1 MTGQRFGRLEV
12 IERAENINGR
22 VYWKCKCDCGNYHT
36 TRSSSLLCGVC
47 QSCGCLR
54 NRTNNSKKRIQTN
67 NYDLSGE
74 YGIGYTLSGKQF
86 FFDKE
91 DYDLIKDY
99 CWYINEHGYVATN
112 IPCEKGQ
119 WKITMHRLIMDVLD
133 NSDMVVDHIYHNKYD
148 NRKSQLR
155 IVNSQQNA
163 FNHSKLLNNT
173 SGDNGV
179 YWHKKHQKWEALIGY
194 NNKIIYLGLFENKED
209 AIQAR
214 REAEEKYFGE
224 YAYKEQAI
232 TDT

>member
-1 MTGQRFGRLEV
+1 MIGQRFGRLEV

-22 VYWKCKCDCGNYHT
+22 VYWKCKCDCGNYHI
-36 TRSSSLLCGVC
+36 TRSSSLLCGAC

-54 NRTNNSKKRIQTN
+54 DEINNSKKSIQAN

-99 CWYINEHGYVATN
+99 CWYINDRGYVATN
-112 IPCEKGQ
+112 IPCDKGQ

-155 IVNSQQNA
+155 IVNNQQNA

-173 SGDNGV
+173 SGNNGV

-209 AIQAR
+209 AIKVR
-214 REAEEKYFGE
+214 REAEEKYYGE
-224 YAYKEQAI
+224 YAYKEQTI

>member
-22 VYWKCKCDCGNYHT
+22 VYWKCKCDCGNYHIT
-36 TRSSSLLCGVC
+36 SSGSLLRGAC
-47 QSCGCLR
+47 QSCGCLHDEI
-54 NRTNNSKKRIQTN
+54 NNSKKRIQAN

-99 CWYINEHGYVATN
+99 CWYINDRGYVATN